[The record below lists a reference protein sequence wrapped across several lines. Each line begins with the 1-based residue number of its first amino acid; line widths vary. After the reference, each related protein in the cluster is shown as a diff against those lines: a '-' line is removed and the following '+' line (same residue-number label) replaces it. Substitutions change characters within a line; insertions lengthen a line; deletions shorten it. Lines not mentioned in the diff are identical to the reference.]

1 MWSELIHIAVPILMV
16 LAAVVAILLRDLLGA
31 AIALAA
37 MSLLLSLEFY
47 ILHAP
52 DVAIAEAGI
61 GACITTAII
70 VLAIRHTQRM
80 EAAAEAEPVE
90 EFGEEG
96 GEP

>member
-1 MWSELIHIAVPILMV
+1 MMYIEILHIILPILIIAS
-16 LAAVVAILLRDLLGA
+16 AAVVVILKDLLAA

-47 ILHAP
+47 ILQAP

-70 VLAIRHTQRM
+70 VIAIRQTKRI
-80 EAAAEAEPVE
+80 E
-90 EFGEEG
+90 EEI
-96 GEP
+96 

>member
-1 MWSELIHIAVPILMV
+1 MMYIEIIHIILPILII
-16 LAAVVAILLRDLLGA
+16 ASAVVVVILKDLLAA

-47 ILHAP
+47 ILQAP

-70 VLAIRHTQRM
+70 VIAIRQTKRM
-80 EAAAEAEPVE
+80 EE
-90 EFGEEG
+90 EI
-96 GEP
+96 

>member
-1 MWSELIHIAVPILMV
+1 MMYIEILHIILPILIIAS
-16 LAAVVAILLRDLLGA
+16 AAVVVILKDLLAA

-47 ILHAP
+47 ILQAP

-70 VLAIRHTQRM
+70 VIAIRQTKRI
-80 EAAAEAEPVE
+80 E
-90 EFGEEG
+90 EEL
-96 GEP
+96 